1 MCEREYSQF
10 IEWEEISCAVN
21 VLASGFDIS
30 ACNKINSDE
39 AAIQLQAKQASGLVS
54 HEQGS
59 SSWCYTKNT
68 KKGINKLSKLWKL
81 TKLSSDRSHTLV
93 GIEGVPEYDYNFRDE
108 THTNKILN
116 EFEDSGILGGDEGV
130 ETEYVRYCIELAR
143 ISYNNEFD
151 IDSALQGQGTRM
163 MYILSEETGE
173 IASFVIYT
181 TKTTKKSQRNIR
193 KNKYTR
199 DLYPVSTDGLS
210 ICVESYINVVCTHPE
225 YQGLG
230 LARNLINRVNQQT
243 RNMARYRD
251 PETTEDACCAAGI
264 AKMSLHP
271 IDENVKGLYK
281 HIGFVNTGPN
291 KLMTT
296 IDLM

>member
-1 MCEREYSQF
+1 MCERKYSQF

-30 ACNKINSDE
+30 AFNKINSDE
-39 AAIQLQAKQASGLVS
+39 AAMQLQAKQASGLVS
-54 HEQGS
+54 GS
-59 SSWCYTKNT
+59 STWCYTKNT

-81 TKLSSDRSHTLV
+81 TKLSSDRSHALV
-93 GIEGVPEYDYNFRDE
+93 GIEGIPEYDYNFRE
-108 THTNKILN
+108 STHTNKILN
-116 EFEDSGILGGDEGV
+116 EFEDSGILGGEEGV
-130 ETEYVRYCIELAR
+130 FSEYVRCCIELAR
-143 ISYNNEFD
+143 ISYNNEFN
-151 IDSALQGQGTRM
+151 ISSQLGTQETRM
-163 MYILSEETGE
+163 MYILSEDTGE
-173 IASFVIYT
+173 IASFIIYT

-243 RNMARYRD
+243 RNMARYN
-251 PETTEDACCAAGI
+251 ENTAGI

-271 IDENVKGLYK
+271 INDNVKGLYK